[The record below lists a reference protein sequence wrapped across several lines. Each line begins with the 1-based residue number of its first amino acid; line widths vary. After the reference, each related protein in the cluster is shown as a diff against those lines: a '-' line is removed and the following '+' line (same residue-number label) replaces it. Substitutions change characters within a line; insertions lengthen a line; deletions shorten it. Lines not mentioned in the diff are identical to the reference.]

1 MVFFRVICF
10 IFSASSGEDCKRL
23 LRNFVDWFLKLIR
36 VALKRFC
43 VVSLLSTLAFTDLPC
58 ETEEWLKQRSR
69 KIDCLKDGNIKNPS
83 HYCVATITEIA
94 GHRLRIR
101 YDGIRESSEF
111 DFCCSFQGDELIM
124 SEWCLGHR
132 YPDWMLCWTLTSTAA
147 SFHRYGSIWCLL
159 IDNSRLQVTENV
171 RWILTHYRWSSIDN

>member
-1 MVFFRVICF
+1 MFFFRVISF

-69 KIDCLKDGNIKNPS
+69 KIDYFEDGDIKNPS
-83 HYCVATITEIA
+83 HYCMATINMIA
-94 GHRLRIR
+94 GHWLCIQ
-101 YDGIRESSEF
+101 YDGIGESAEF
-111 DFCCSFQGDELIM
+111 DFCCSFQEDALFLI
-124 SEWCLGHR
+124 EWWVGHGHLYKGVVIDR
-132 YPDWMLCWTLTSTAA
+132 VYVLCFNIESWNLETYTL
-147 SFHRYGSIWCLL
+147 HRLFESCNKTNKL
-159 IDNSRLQVTENV
+159 
-171 RWILTHYRWSSIDN
+171 